1 MGDKVFVAELNKATA
16 AEMKPGLLT
25 RRTLAYN
32 DQIMLCHFTL
42 EEGLTLELHKHLA
55 VQVGY
60 VIKGK
65 LRFIKGDGTTF
76 VATAG
81 TSYVFDSNEVHGID
95 KVYEPTELVEC
106 FSPMRPEYVQE
117 RVE

>member
-1 MGDKVFVAELNKATA
+1 VSDKKVFVAELNEAKA

-25 RRTLAYN
+25 RRTLAYD
-32 DQIMLCHFTL
+32 DQIMLCHFTM
-42 EEGLTLELHKHLA
+42 EKGMKLELHKHLA

-65 LRFIKGDGTTF
+65 VKFIKDDGTSII
-76 VATAG
+76 ATTG

-95 KVYEPTELVEC
+95 EVYEPTELIEC
-106 FSPMRPEYVQE
+106 FSPMRPEYV
-117 RVE
+117 

>member
-1 MGDKVFVAELNKATA
+1 MSDQKVSVVEFNEVKA
-16 AEMKPGLLT
+16 AEMMPGELT
-25 RRTLAYN
+25 RRTLAFN

-42 EEGLTLELHKHLA
+42 KEGMKLELHKHLA

-65 LRFIKGDGTTF
+65 VRFIKGNGTRF
-76 VATAG
+76 LASAG

-95 KVYEPTELVEC
+95 EVLEPTELIEC
-106 FSPMRPEYVQE
+106 FSPMRPEYV
-117 RVE
+117 